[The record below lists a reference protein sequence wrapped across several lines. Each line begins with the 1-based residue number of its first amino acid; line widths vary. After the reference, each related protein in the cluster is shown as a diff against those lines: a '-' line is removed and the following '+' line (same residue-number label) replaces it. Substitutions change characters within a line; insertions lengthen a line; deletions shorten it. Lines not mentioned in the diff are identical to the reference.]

1 MVYDGI
7 WWCMM
12 VYDEERGGE
21 QWAMNCFFGY
31 LQEVY
36 DGIDSCDGYV
46 NLLIY
51 LEQGTPNFTGNF
63 WKDIKQ
69 CSL

>member
-1 MVYDGI
+1 
-7 WWCMM
+7 MM

-21 QWAMNCFFGY
+21 QWDMNCFFGY

-51 LEQGTPNFTGNF
+51 LEQGTP
-63 WKDIKQ
+63 
-69 CSL
+69 SLGRPGPNYGRVTPPNK

>member
-1 MVYDGI
+1 
-7 WWCMM
+7 MM
-12 VYDEERGGE
+12 VYDEEHGGE
-21 QWAMNCFFGY
+21 LWAMNWFYWY

-51 LEQGTPNFTGNF
+51 LEQGTPKKGGFVLNTLYF
-63 WKDIKQ
+63 KIPK
-69 CSL
+69 

>member
-1 MVYDGI
+1 
-7 WWCMM
+7 MM

-21 QWAMNCFFGY
+21 QWDMNCFFGY

-51 LEQGTPNFTGNF
+51 LEQGTPEPLVGGLVVDGGSTV
-63 WKDIKQ
+63 
-69 CSL
+69 S